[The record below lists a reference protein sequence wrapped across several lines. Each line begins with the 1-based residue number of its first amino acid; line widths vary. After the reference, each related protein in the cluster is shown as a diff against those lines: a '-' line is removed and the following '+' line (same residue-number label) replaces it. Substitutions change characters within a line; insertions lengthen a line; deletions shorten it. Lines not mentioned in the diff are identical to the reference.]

1 MLGPSWWKDLKEKL
15 RPHKTINFSVAVQY
29 KTLKCRFQKS
39 GKQALVTQC
48 ISMAQCHTTH
58 YVIFPSALQCC
69 LALRWRPW
77 WISRRLFASPDGS
90 LINNSSCVEYVLS
103 HFVFL
108 ALVFSH
114 KMLIWSFFSH
124 LLICGHF
131 WDKDWWRK
139 VSYYYFLSKTTHH
152 LYFFLMMP
160 DFWPFLLSTKTEIK
174 DIKMKV

>member
-1 MLGPSWWKDLKEKL
+1 MLGLSWWKDLKEKL
-15 RPHKTINFSVAVQY
+15 SPHKRINFSVAVQY
-29 KTLKCRFQKS
+29 KTLKCKIQKS

-48 ISMAQCHTTH
+48 ISVTQCNTTH

-69 LALRWRPW
+69 LALRWCPW

-108 ALVFSH
+108 VLVFSH
-114 KMLIWSFFSH
+114 KMLIWSFFPPQICEIQTLYLQTRNS
-124 LLICGHF
+124 LICGHF

-139 VSYYYFLSKTTHH
+139 VLYYYHTCK
-152 LYFFLMMP
+152 
-160 DFWPFLLSTKTEIK
+160 
-174 DIKMKV
+174 